1 MNEPTGSTV
10 VVRVP
15 TALRRFTNEQ
25 AAVTITLDGD
35 ASSVG
40 DVLRALGEVCPG
52 VIDRVLDEQG
62 RLRRHVNLFVG
73 PDNVRSLS
81 GLETPVPDGG
91 ELSIL
96 PAVSGG

>member
-1 MNEPTGSTV
+1 MTIEVDADASTV
-10 VVRVP
+10 
-15 TALRRFTNEQ
+15 A
-25 AAVTITLDGD
+25 
-35 ASSVG
+35 

-62 RLRRHVNLFVG
+62 ELRRHVNLFVG

-81 GLETPVPDGG
+81 GLDTPVPAGG